1 MKWRIV
7 VGAALATAA
16 AVLGARGNDKTSAD
30 HSRALNLAAAAAA
43 PAPNGSP
50 PAAVSAAAA
59 GGAEKGGGQQ
69 AHDSGNHGDSSGG
82 NGSNNNSGGGGGG
95 GAQAPAKEGERTQ
108 QGSAPQHN
116 QQQHGEPAAK
126 HEASGTKNH
135 APTATNKGSNDGG
148 KNDKK
153 GGKDNGKHSD
163 EKKEPTKTRKGSS
176 KNKDDDDESDD
187 EAGDDEAEKE
197 YLKRVKADKDAGRM
211 PGRMKMLVPPRTVHT
226 PLFEL
231 DSVIELQWEYDN
243 NVIEVPEKLMI
254 SVQLPKDPHAA
265 PGTKP
270 MIYDIAVNVTGDQ
283 KKFFWD
289 TKNDVP
295 EGEGMREGS
304 GYTMYFYD
312 GDIGFRMSDVVPAGY
327 LIKYAMPFAFYIS
340 RYERTNDGVPRN
352 YNPNSAARHGPAL
365 GAAALCSLV
374 AVALAQ
380 LL

>member
-1 MKWRIV
+1 MKWRIAL
-7 VGAALATAA
+7 GAALAIAVSILAA
-16 AVLGARGNDKTSAD
+16 EYDEEAKVSFVRG
-30 HSRALNLAAAAAA
+30 LNLAVA
-43 PAPNGSP
+43 PVPNGLQQLP
-50 PAAVSAAAA
+50 LQAAIAA
-59 GGAEKGGGQQ
+59 GHPVGDQP
-69 AHDSGNHGDSSGG
+69 AHD
-82 NGSNNNSGGGGGG
+82 NGSHGNAGGSNNNNSGGGVR
-95 GAQAPAKEGERTQ
+95 AQQPPGKEGERAQ
-108 QGSAPQHN
+108 QGQPPQHN
-116 QQQHGEPAAK
+116 QQQQQQQQQQQHGEPAAK
-126 HEASGTKNH
+126 HEPAG
-135 APTATNKGSNDGG
+135 NKDHKEDKDGG
-148 KNDKK
+148 KNGGAADKK
-153 GGKDNGKHSD
+153 GGKDSSKHGD
-163 EKKEPTKTRKGSS
+163 DKKEPTKTHKGSS
-176 KNKDDDDESDD
+176 RSKKDDESDD
-187 EAGDDEAEKE
+187 EADDDDESEKE

-231 DSVIELQWEYDN
+231 DSVVELQWEYDN

-270 MIYDIAVNVTGDQ
+270 MLYDIAVNITGEQ
-283 KKFFWD
+283 KKFYWD

-312 GDIGFRMSDVVPAGY
+312 GDIGFKMSDVVPAGY

-352 YNPNSAARHGPAL
+352 YNPNSATRHGPAL
-365 GAAALCSLV
+365 GAAAVCYL
-374 AVALAQ
+374 AAMALTQ

>member
-1 MKWRIV
+1 MDRRRK
-7 VGAALATAA
+7 
-16 AVLGARGNDKTSAD
+16 
-30 HSRALNLAAAAAA
+30 
-43 PAPNGSP
+43 
-50 PAAVSAAAA
+50 
-59 GGAEKGGGQQ
+59 EQQ
-69 AHDSGNHGDSSGG
+69 
-82 NGSNNNSGGGGGG
+82 
-95 GAQAPAKEGERTQ
+95 QQEEEGEEEDML
-108 QGSAPQHN
+108 QGNNKAMITATMEIITTMAERHEHRPQRQAKTHN
-116 QQQHGEPAAK
+116 QQQQQAGK
-126 HEASGTKNH
+126 HEPSGSKDH
-135 APTATNKGSNDGG
+135 APTATGKSD

-153 GGKDNGKHSD
+153 GSGSSKDNG
-163 EKKEPTKTRKGSS
+163 KKEPTKTRKGSS
-176 KNKDDDDESDD
+176 KNKDDDESDD
-187 EAGDDEAEKE
+187 DADDDDAEKE

-270 MIYDIAVNVTGDQ
+270 MIYDIAANITGD
-283 KKFFWD
+283 KKTFFWD

-365 GAAALCSLV
+365 GVAAILCYLAAMALV
-374 AVALAQ
+374 Q
-380 LL
+380 FI